1 MVQGRVND
9 AKKILSPRLSRLRI
23 CRRKFESH
31 CGSAKL
37 LKGLIYRKAGSTRCY
52 LTPYGF
58 EGQPF
63 SDPPPRP
70 GFAALEPENPSS
82 INHLLRV
89 ALHRVDQEIQ
99 NMLENARLPAKAA

>member
-1 MVQGRVND
+1 MTAPRYQGGVED
-9 AKKILSPRLSRLRI
+9 CASK
-23 CRRKFESH
+23 
-31 CGSAKL
+31 GSFIA
-37 LKGLIYRKAGSTRCY
+37 AGSTRCY

-70 GFAALEPENPSS
+70 GFAALGPENPSS
-82 INHLLRV
+82 IPHPLRV

-99 NMLENARLPAKAA
+99 HMLENARLLAKVA